1 MVKLSRF
8 VLKLALIRGCFRSG
22 VSQPR
27 PLAFGLDTRDLI
39 TIIAILLPHTL
50 SQSFHCRCTCSG
62 TGLTSFPLVTA
73 SLTLPMVHSS
83 ILVCVSTHHV
93 PMCGTNTQLGLRMR
107 PSCTL
112 GSSSNTSRPQEAT
125 WPESKALTSASSSM
139 TGPRAVLTMTTPF
152 FIFANSAVE
161 MI

>member
-8 VLKLALIRGCFRSG
+8 VLKPAIRGCFRSD

-27 PLAFGLDTRDLI
+27 PLAFGLDTCDLV
-39 TIIAILLPHTL
+39 TIAILSSIRL

-73 SLTLPMVHSS
+73 SLTLPIVHSS

-93 PMCGTNTQLGLRMR
+93 P
-107 PSCTL
+107 
-112 GSSSNTSRPQEAT
+112 
-125 WPESKALTSASSSM
+125 
-139 TGPRAVLTMTTPF
+139 
-152 FIFANSAVE
+152 I
-161 MI
+161 

>member
-8 VLKLALIRGCFRSG
+8 LLKLVIRGCSRSVHLRRG
-22 VSQPR
+22 SLLVR
-27 PLAFGLDTRDLI
+27 LDTRNLWI
-39 TIIAILLPHTL
+39 PSSYFELP
-50 SQSFHCRCTCSG
+50 QSFHCRFTCSG
-62 TGLTSFPLVTA
+62 TGLHSFPLVTA
-73 SLTLPMVHSS
+73 SLTFPMVHSS

-112 GSSSNTSRPQEAT
+112 GSSSNTSSPHEAT

-139 TGPRAVLTMTTPF
+139 TGPRAVFTITTPF

-161 MI
+161 MM